1 MPLSRAISIKYLFD
15 LVKLGR
21 PNGYGTMIYE
31 SGEVFVGEFSDGKAN
46 GKGHFVLKDGSY
58 YHG

>member
-1 MPLSRAISIKYLFD
+1 M
-15 LVKLGR
+15 KLGR